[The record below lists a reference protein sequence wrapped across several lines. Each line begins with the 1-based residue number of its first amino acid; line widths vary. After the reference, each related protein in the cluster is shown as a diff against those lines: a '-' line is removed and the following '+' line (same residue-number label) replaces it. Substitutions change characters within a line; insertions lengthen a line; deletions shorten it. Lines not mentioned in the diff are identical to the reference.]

1 MGARSLD
8 KPRKRNPKLTR
19 QRVLEAATEEFAEK
33 GLSGARVD
41 EIARRSGANK
51 RMLYHYFGNK
61 EGLYLAVME
70 TAYKKK
76 LEEEIEL
83 ELTGMD
89 PVEGMTTLIR
99 FTWRYYLENPE
110 FISLVNNENL
120 LKARYIA
127 RSSEIKVL
135 HSPLVELIK
144 DLLERGAK
152 NGLFRKD
159 VDAVQLYITI
169 AALGYYYLS
178 NAYTLSTIFNRDLL
192 SPKELRGR
200 DDHRVE
206 VVLGYLKP

>member
-1 MGARSLD
+1 MDA
-8 KPRKRNPKLTR
+8 PRKRNPKLTR
-19 QRVLEAATEEFAEK
+19 QRVLEAAMVEFAEK
-33 GLSGARVD
+33 GLSGARVN

-61 EGLYLAVME
+61 DDLYLAVME
-70 TAYKKK
+70 AIYKKK

-89 PVEGMTTLIR
+89 PVEGMSALIR

-120 LKARYIA
+120 LKARHIKKSA
-127 RSSEIKVL
+127 EIKTL

-144 DLLERGAK
+144 GLLARGEI
-152 NGLFRKD
+152 NGVFRKS
-159 VDAVQLYITI
+159 VDPVQLYVTI

-178 NAYTLSTIFNRDLL
+178 NAHTLSTIFNRDLL
-192 SPKELRGR
+192 SPKELKGR
-200 DDHRVE
+200 DDHRVD
-206 VVLGYLKP
+206 VILGYLRP